1 MQQYKIIVSNRAKEE
16 MGNHVA
22 FLANTSTSAAKKLKE
37 ELIKSIKSLALLKTN
52 RYDKMKNMEEKKYV
66 RNADERKK

>member
-52 RYDKMKNMEEKKYV
+52 R
-66 RNADERKK
+66 